1 MLSIHRTIKT
11 VCNTNTIRF
20 LLPLYLGGNT
30 MTLHQYI
37 TDKTAAVSKTE
48 LIKTLGYGN
57 AAKGLETLDTFLQ
70 AKDTD
75 EWLHSG
81 HYDFKY
87 NSRTF
92 LTALGKAL
100 DIPDEEI
107 ECAIAEHNEKQ
118 KKFNTMTQPY
128 IFVNTNFK
136 RKSEPI
142 FTLALLEG
150 YRRLNL
156 DKQFFL
162 DKSDTEIF
170 EIVRDLIQNHYH
182 ELKGE
187 LALWGKIYNYVYHH
201 TDGQIFV
208 FNTEGNIIQN
218 AEPNETKAELRIG
231 NQYI

>member
-1 MLSIHRTIKT
+1 
-11 VCNTNTIRF
+11 
-20 LLPLYLGGNT
+20 
-30 MTLHQYI
+30 MTLHQHI
-37 TDKTAAVSKTE
+37 TDKIATVSKAE
-48 LIKTLGYGN
+48 LVQTLGYGN
-57 AAKGLETLDTFLQ
+57 AAKGLETLKAFLQ
-70 AKDTD
+70 AKDTN
-75 EWLHSG
+75 EWLRSG

-100 DIPDEEI
+100 EIPDEEK
-107 ECAIAEHNEKQ
+107 ERAIAEHDERQ
-118 KKFNTMTQPY
+118 KKLDAMTQPF
-128 IFVNTNFK
+128 IFVNTRFR
-136 RKSEPI
+136 RKNEPI

-150 YRRLNL
+150 YRRLNI

-170 EIVRDLIQNHYH
+170 EIVGDLIQNHYH

-187 LALWGKIYNYVYHH
+187 LALWGEIHNYVYHH
-201 TDGQIFV
+201 IDGQIFV